1 MWKPLL
7 SVRALKSGKGWNVIW
22 EVQVSGKP
30 GRTFLSSKKHSFLV
44 DWFRFM
50 MASAEPNFFEQI
62 PKMRRMSRLLW
73 FESLNISSW
82 DLIKLQSQVLFKT
95 FPIFNTHIQR
105 TTPHEYLW
113 QAGQNATIYIS
124 KVNALYM
131 HILRVFRLVRLIQKL
146 GLGFSSD
153 WVVGFAINTVSKGGF
168 GLSSWIAGFP

>member
-1 MWKPLL
+1 MWKQLL

-44 DWFRFM
+44 DWFRIM
-50 MASAEPNFFEQI
+50 MTSAEPNFLEQI

-95 FPIFNTHIQR
+95 FSISNTHIQR
-105 TTPHEYLW
+105 TTSHEYLW
-113 QAGQNATIYIS
+113 QARFLFLKLT
-124 KVNALYM
+124 LYTCT
-131 HILRVFRLVRLIQKL
+131 FCGCL
-146 GLGFSSD
+146 GWWDLFKS
-153 WVVGFAINTVSKGGF
+153 WV
-168 GLSSWIAGFP
+168 WGFPQIGLWGLP